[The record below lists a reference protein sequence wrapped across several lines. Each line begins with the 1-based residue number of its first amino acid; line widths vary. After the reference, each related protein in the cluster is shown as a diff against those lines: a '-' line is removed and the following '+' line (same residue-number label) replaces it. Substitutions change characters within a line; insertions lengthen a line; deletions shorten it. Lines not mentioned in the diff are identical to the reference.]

1 MGIHRIMG
9 RFNPVLAQI
18 GSALSGDRSSLRTR
32 AVVAGVLL
40 VSCSVLSL
48 QFNPS
53 VGTKHVPGLVLE
65 IDELGIPPQ
74 GEGALQSRVLIAV
87 GDSSQTHIL
96 LPPPVPRPGHFIPLK
111 AEYFR
116 KGNVEYTLDLEQ
128 WHAVGPS

>member
-1 MGIHRIMG
+1 MGIPAVMG
-9 RFNPVLAQI
+9 RFNPVLAQL

-32 AVVAGVLL
+32 AAVAGVLL
-40 VSCSVLSL
+40 VTCSVLSL
-48 QFNPS
+48 QCNPS

-65 IDELGIPPQ
+65 IDELDILPK
-74 GEGALQSRVLIAV
+74 GEGGLQSRVLIAV

-116 KGNVEYTLDLEQ
+116 KGNVEYTLDLER
-128 WHAVGPS
+128 WLEVGPS